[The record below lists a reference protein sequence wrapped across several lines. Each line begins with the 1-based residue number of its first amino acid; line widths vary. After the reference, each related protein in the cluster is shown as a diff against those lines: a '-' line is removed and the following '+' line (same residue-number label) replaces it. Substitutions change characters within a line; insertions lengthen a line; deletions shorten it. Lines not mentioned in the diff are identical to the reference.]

1 MKDWQDVEN
10 DGWEFIVQGDHLN
23 AAQCARE
30 VLNRQPDAIDS
41 YVILSRTVR
50 TNVEK
55 IALLREG
62 VRIGDAFFEKE
73 VLAAPN
79 DDFHF
84 WGQLETRPYMRA
96 LQSLSLAL
104 VADTRDGTLDEAVA
118 IWRKLYAICPNDNLG
133 VRFLIA
139 EYEANGTV
147 ELDDDRGLRF

>member
-1 MKDWQDVEN
+1 MKDWQDIED
-10 DGWEFIVQGDHLN
+10 DGWECIEQGDHLN

-50 TNVEK
+50 TNAEK

-62 VRIGDAFFEKE
+62 ARIGDKVFEKE

-79 DDFHF
+79 DAFHF
-84 WGQLETRPYMRA
+84 WGQMETRPYMRA
-96 LQSLSLAL
+96 LQHLSLAL
-104 VADTRDGTLDEAVA
+104 VADPRDGTLDEAVA

-139 EYEANGTV
+139 EYDETGTV
-147 ELDDDRGLRF
+147 ELDDD

>member
-1 MKDWQDVEN
+1 MKDWEDVEN
-10 DGWEFIVQGDHLN
+10 DGWEFIEQGDHLN

-50 TNVEK
+50 TNAER

-62 VRIGDAFFEKE
+62 ARIGDKVFEKE

-84 WGQLETRPYMRA
+84 WG
-96 LQSLSLAL
+96 
-104 VADTRDGTLDEAVA
+104 
-118 IWRKLYAICPNDNLG
+118 
-133 VRFLIA
+133 
-139 EYEANGTV
+139 
-147 ELDDDRGLRF
+147 

>member
-1 MKDWQDVEN
+1 MKDWEDVEN
-10 DGWEFIVQGDHLN
+10 DGWEFIEQGDLMN

-30 VLNRQPDAIDS
+30 VLNRQPNAIDS

-50 TNVEK
+50 TNAEK

-62 VRIGDAFFEKE
+62 ARIGDRVFEKE

-79 DDFHF
+79 GDFHF
-84 WGQLETRPYMRA
+84 WGQMETRPFMRA
-96 LQSLSLAL
+96 LQHLSLAL
-104 VADTRDGTLDEAVA
+104 VSDPREGSLGEAVT

-139 EYEANGTV
+139 EYQETGTV
-147 ELDDDRGLRF
+147 ELDDD

>member
-1 MKDWQDVEN
+1 MKDWEDVEN
-10 DGWEFIVQGDHLN
+10 DGWEFIEQGDHMN

-50 TNVEK
+50 TNAEK

-62 VRIGDAFFEKE
+62 ARIGDRVFEKE

-84 WGQLETRPYMRA
+84 WGRMETRPYMRA
-96 LQSLSLAL
+96 LQHLSLAL
-104 VADTRDGTLDEAVA
+104 VADPRDGTIDEAVA

-139 EYEANGTV
+139 EYEETGNV
-147 ELDDDRGLRF
+147 ELGDD